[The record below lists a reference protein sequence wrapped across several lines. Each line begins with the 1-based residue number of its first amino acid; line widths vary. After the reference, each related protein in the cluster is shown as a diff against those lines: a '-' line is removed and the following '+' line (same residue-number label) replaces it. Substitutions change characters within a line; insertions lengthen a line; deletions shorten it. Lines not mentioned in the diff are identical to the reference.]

1 MEGDGPLQE
10 QEKYMN
16 LDGIELSL
24 DDLEKVSGSFKVGG
38 IPCPRPRLPIPH
50 YGGPH
55 SGASGST
62 GDGDTQLGSDSGGGD
77 SGGGSGGYKGDDN
90 YLREF

>member
-1 MEGDGPLQE
+1 MSMA
-10 QEKYMN
+10 MN
-16 LDGIELSL
+16 ELSL
-24 DDLEKVSGSFKVGG
+24 DDLEKVSGCFRL
-38 IPCPRPRLPIPH
+38 PCPKPPPR

-77 SGGGSGGYKGDDN
+77 GGGGGGGYKGDDS